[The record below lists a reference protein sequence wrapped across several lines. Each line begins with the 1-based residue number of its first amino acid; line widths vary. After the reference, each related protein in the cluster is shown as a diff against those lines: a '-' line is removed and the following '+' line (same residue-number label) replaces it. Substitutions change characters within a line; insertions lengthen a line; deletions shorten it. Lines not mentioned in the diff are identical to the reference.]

1 MVLAPQRIERT
12 LIEDAL
18 LMGRLTVADEQGFHH
33 GLYTICSADGVRAH
47 PHRMVWRRDVRGHI
61 VDHIVFRC
69 HSCGRSWQASMEE
82 IHLA

>member
-1 MVLAPQRIERT
+1 MVLAPQRIERS

-18 LMGRLTVADEQGFHH
+18 HMGRLTVADEQGFHH

-47 PHRMVWRRDVRGHI
+47 PHRIFWRRDARGHF